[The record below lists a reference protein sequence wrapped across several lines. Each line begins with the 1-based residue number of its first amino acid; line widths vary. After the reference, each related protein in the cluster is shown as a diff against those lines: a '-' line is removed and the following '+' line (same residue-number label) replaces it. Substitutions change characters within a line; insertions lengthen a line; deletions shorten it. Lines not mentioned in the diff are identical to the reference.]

1 MGKFHFTLR
10 PVGAIFHNSRSE
22 LFHIRRKPN
31 ISLKAYDSEVFR
43 NFVDAF
49 PRGALLNASFR
60 GFRQIRTGET
70 VEMFTMLWYN
80 GKKKGGM
87 TMDNYKEK
95 IIDFIEGKIAPS
107 EFFVW
112 FESNPQVLDWLQS
125 MIPQDKT
132 IRDAVEVKI
141 DYFLKDL
148 PTSKQEEVYSTY
160 QSLCETT
167 DLEHAKKLVDLL
179 TELDSR
185 TVQFTD
191 LMNLLLNNYKTVLNN
206 PSKYKSS
213 YVQEMCIAVKKF
225 FEDKFTTVQEVPYDV
240 KTVYSHNKTN
250 SKLWTYVN
258 VQSWL
263 YRLMTELCPDDTIEK
278 DNTLYEKASFMMDV
292 CPEYIEGHEIDEA
305 GIIEAIIEQV
315 PESLPKAKRK
325 KQIKELIKKEF
336 HIVGTKYPRWV
347 QGGEW
352 PVSKSGK
359 PMRFVEQKRKKGKE
373 YQDMLYT
380 IYVFEDV
387 DTFEKRIIEQFT

>member
-1 MGKFHFTLR
+1 
-10 PVGAIFHNSRSE
+10 
-22 LFHIRRKPN
+22 
-31 ISLKAYDSEVFR
+31 
-43 NFVDAF
+43 
-49 PRGALLNASFR
+49 
-60 GFRQIRTGET
+60 
-70 VEMFTMLWYN
+70 
-80 GKKKGGM
+80 M

-107 EFFVW
+107 EFFIW
-112 FESNPQVLDWLQS
+112 FESNSQVLDWLQS

-132 IRDAVEVKI
+132 IRESMEVKI
-141 DYFLKDL
+141 DFFLKAL
-148 PTSKQEEVYSTY
+148 PQPTQEEINAAY
-160 QSLCETT
+160 QNLCATT
-167 DLEHAKKLVDLL
+167 DLDRAKKLVDLL
-179 TELDSR
+179 TELDAR

-191 LMNLLLNNYKTVLNN
+191 LMNLLLNNFKTVLNN

-213 YVQEMCIAVKKF
+213 YVQEMCIAVKDF
-225 FEDKFTTVQEVPYDV
+225 FEEKFMTVQEIPYNV
-240 KTVYSHNKTN
+240 KTVYTHNKTN

-263 YRLMTELCPDDTIEK
+263 YQLMTDLYPDDTINK
-278 DNTLYEKASFMMDV
+278 DNTLHEKASFMMDV
-292 CPEYIEGHEIDEA
+292 CPEYIDGHEIDEA

-315 PESLPKAKRK
+315 PESLPKEKRK

-359 PMRFVEQKRKKGKE
+359 PMRFVKQKRKKGKE

-380 IYVFEDV
+380 IYVFEDP
-387 DTFEKRIIEQFT
+387 DTLEKRIIEQFT

>member
-1 MGKFHFTLR
+1 M
-10 PVGAIFHNSRSE
+10 E
-22 LFHIRRKPN
+22 
-31 ISLKAYDSEVFR
+31 
-43 NFVDAF
+43 
-49 PRGALLNASFR
+49 
-60 GFRQIRTGET
+60 
-70 VEMFTMLWYN
+70 
-80 GKKKGGM
+80 
-87 TMDNYKEK
+87 NYKVK
-95 IIDFIEGKIAPS
+95 IIDFIEGRTAP
-107 EFFVW
+107 EPFYTW

-160 QSLCETT
+160 KSLCETT
-167 DLEHAKKLVDLL
+167 DLDRAKKLVDLL

>member
-1 MGKFHFTLR
+1 MGC
-10 PVGAIFHNSRSE
+10 
-22 LFHIRRKPN
+22 
-31 ISLKAYDSEVFR
+31 
-43 NFVDAF
+43 
-49 PRGALLNASFR
+49 
-60 GFRQIRTGET
+60 
-70 VEMFTMLWYN
+70 
-80 GKKKGGM
+80 
-87 TMDNYKEK
+87 YKEK
-95 IIDFIEGKIAPS
+95 ITDFIEGRTSPEVFYK
-107 EFFVW
+107 W
-112 FESNPQVLDWLQS
+112 FESDPQVLDWLQNK
-125 MIPQDKT
+125 IPQDKT
-132 IRDAVEVKI
+132 IRDSIEVKI
-141 DYFLKDL
+141 DYFLKNL
-148 PTSKQEEVYSTY
+148 PESKQEEINEAY

-167 DLEHAKKLVDLL
+167 DVDRAKKLVDLL
-179 TELDSR
+179 NELDAR

-191 LMNLLLNNYKTVLNN
+191 LMNVLLNNFKTVLNN

-213 YVQEMCIAVKKF
+213 YAQEMCISVKEF

-250 SKLWTYVN
+250 SKLWMYVN

-263 YRLMTELCPDDTIEK
+263 YQLMTELYPDDTIEK

-336 HIVGTKYPRWV
+336 HIEETKYPRWV

-359 PMRFVEQKRKKGKE
+359 PMRFVEQKRKKGKGYE
-373 YQDMLYT
+373 NMMCT
-380 IYVFEDV
+380 TYVFEDI
-387 DTFEKRIIEQFT
+387 DTLEKRTIEQFT